1 MKGIRHLIRLLKLFS
16 SYMRKDASPGFPP
29 LKLWIE
35 TTSRCNLRC
44 ISCPN
49 RRLPAAAKK
58 DMDTGL
64 FEDIIDQAA
73 GLIYEANL
81 FHRGEP
87 LLHPRIAHMVAY
99 AAKRS
104 VKTNIHTNAVL
115 LDEKLGKDLIEAGL
129 DSMTFS
135 IDTMDPDIYK
145 QSRPGAEL
153 DKTLENIRLFLNTRK
168 RLGKAGPEV
177 SFQLMGDVDRMTVSG
192 YKHKILDA
200 FRGFSPFRIVVR
212 QAHNWGG
219 LLDGSSPVR
228 TTGTGIC
235 TFPWYSLTIFPDG
248 RVYPCPQDFMG
259 AMPAGDLK
267 KQTLQEIFSGS
278 FLAGLRHMFAE
289 GRISRDLPCY
299 RCDRITRKTFM
310 GIPFEYGRMFLRGHL
325 RFRNKLVH

>member
-1 MKGIRHLIRLLKLFS
+1 MEGIRHLIRLLKVFS

-35 TTSRCNLRC
+35 TTSRCNLTC

-49 RRLPAAAKK
+49 RQLPADEKK
-58 DMDTGL
+58 DMDTGI

-73 GLIYEANL
+73 GLVYEANL

-115 LDEKLGKDLIEAGL
+115 LDKKLGKDLITAGL

-135 IDTMDPDIYK
+135 IDSMDPDVYK
-145 QSRPGAEL
+145 QKRRGADL
-153 DKTLENIRLFLNTRK
+153 GKILENIRVFLHTRK
-168 RLGKAGPEV
+168 RLGKANPEV
-177 SFQLMGDVDRMTVSG
+177 SFQLMEDGDRMTVSG
-192 YKHKILDA
+192 YKHKILDT
-200 FRGFSPFRIVVR
+200 FTDLSPFRIVVR

-219 LLDGSSPVR
+219 LLDDGSPVPAAS
-228 TTGTGIC
+228 TGIC

-267 KQTLQEIFSGS
+267 EQTLQEIFSGS
-278 FLAGLRHMFAE
+278 FLTGLRHMFAE
-289 GRISRDLPCY
+289 GRISSDLPCY
-299 RCDRITRKTFM
+299 RCDRIRRRTFM
-310 GIPFEYGRMFLRGHL
+310 GIPVEYGRMFLRDHL

>member
-1 MKGIRHLIRLLKLFS
+1 
-16 SYMRKDASPGFPP
+16 
-29 LKLWIE
+29 
-35 TTSRCNLRC
+35 
-44 ISCPN
+44 
-49 RRLPAAAKK
+49 
-58 DMDTGL
+58 
-64 FEDIIDQAA
+64 
-73 GLIYEANL
+73 
-81 FHRGEP
+81 
-87 LLHPRIAHMVAY
+87 
-99 AAKRS
+99 
-104 VKTNIHTNAVL
+104 
-115 LDEKLGKDLIEAGL
+115 
-129 DSMTFS
+129 
-135 IDTMDPDIYK
+135 MDPDIYK